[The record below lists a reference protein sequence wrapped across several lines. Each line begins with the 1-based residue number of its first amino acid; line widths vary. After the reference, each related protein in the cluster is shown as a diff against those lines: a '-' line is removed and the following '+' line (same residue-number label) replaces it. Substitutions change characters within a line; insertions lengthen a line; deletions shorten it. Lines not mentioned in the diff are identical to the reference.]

1 MAGLQAAVLEECQGA
16 EPEILKKKPG
26 VGNISGKASVVE
38 IQETLLAE
46 TLPEGIH
53 ILGSRGDVE

>member
-1 MAGLQAAVLEECQGA
+1 MPGGGAGDFE
-16 EPEILKKKPG
+16 KKPG

-53 ILGSRGDVE
+53 ILESRGNVE